1 MRVLGWWKSS
11 FYHYVSTEPAWRHR
25 VGCIVQQRC
34 CRTSFLW
41 WNCGWVNYLEMLRDV
56 VVPQLRTRAN
66 FAELF
71 FQQDGAPPHYA
82 LAVRDSLNQTFPQ
95 RLFGRRGSIEWPSHS
110 PDLTPMDF
118 FFWGVV
124 KNKVYERNPHTVD
137 ELRVHLRSIYWNW
150 CRSGFVSCRVS

>member
-1 MRVLGWWKSS
+1 M
-11 FYHYVSTEPAWRHR
+11 
-25 VGCIVQQRC
+25 
-34 CRTSFLW
+34 
-41 WNCGWVNYLEMLRDV
+41 NYLEMLRDV

-137 ELRVHLRSIYWNW
+137 ELKEYILEAFIEIDADQDLCRAVCHNVLERFEECCNVEGHFEHLRD
-150 CRSGFVSCRVS
+150 